1 MCCLIANVS
10 INIIKAKQRLTK
22 KMDKFNLKF
31 NTFGS
36 YIRYLRI
43 KNKIGQRELAK
54 IIGVAPSY
62 LNDIE
67 KNKRSAPRMNLIN
80 KLSTKLDANVDLLYD
95 LAGNSKKTFAPDIT
109 DFIEKNPKIVS
120 ILRTIKDNKLSNNE
134 IEILEKKITDSKTKV
149 LIVAAGIGSR
159 LKSYTKDLP
168 KCMLDFGGKT
178 LLERQLSA
186 YRNCGIDNISVI
198 RGYKKNKINLEN
210 INYFYNKDYENNNIL
225 NSIFY
230 GEKVINGNII
240 ISYSDILFEPEV
252 VQRLL
257 ESEHDISIVVD
268 IDWRGYYVDR
278 KEHLIEEAENVIFNS
293 NNEVVKIG
301 KIATEKQEVHGE
313 FIGMMKLTYRGAEIF
328 KQNFH
333 RLKKLYWNK
342 PLQRAK
348 TFQQAYL
355 TDMIQ
360 ELVDIGIKIHCV
372 IIERGWKEIDTVED
386 YQKALK
392 EFKQ

>member
-1 MCCLIANVS
+1 M
-10 INIIKAKQRLTK
+10 K
-22 KMDKFNLKF
+22 KISNSSD
-31 NTFGS
+31 TFGS
-36 YIRYLRI
+36 YIRRLRI
-43 KNKIGQRELAK
+43 KNEIGQRELAK
-54 IIGVAPSY
+54 KIGIAPSY

-67 KNKRSAPRMNLIN
+67 KNKRTAPKTELIK
-80 KLSTKLDANVDLLYD
+80 KLSIILKADLDLLND
-95 LAGNSKKTFAPDIT
+95 LAGNSKKSIAPDIF

-120 ILRTIKDNKLSNNE
+120 LLRTIKHSQIGDD
-134 IEILEKKITDSKTKV
+134 EILNIEKKIHESKTKA
-149 LIVAAGIGSR
+149 LIVAAGLGSR
-159 LKSYTKDLP
+159 LKTHTENLP

-186 YRNCGIDNISVI
+186 YRECGIDNISVI
-198 RGYKKNKINLEN
+198 RGHMKNKINYKNLK
-210 INYFYNKDYENNNIL
+210 YFDNNNFEKNNIL

-230 GEKVINGNII
+230 GEKIINGNII
-240 ISYSDILFEPEV
+240 ISYSDIIFEPSV

-257 ESEHDISIVVD
+257 KSEHDISIVVD
-268 IDWRGYYVDR
+268 IDWQGYYVNR
-278 KEHLIEEAENVIFNS
+278 KEHPIEEAENVIFNS

-313 FIGMMKLTYRGAEIF
+313 FIGMMKLTHHGTEIF

-333 RLKKLYWNK
+333 RVKDLYWNK
-342 PLQRAK
+342 PFQRAK
-348 TFQQAYL
+348 TFQKAYL

-360 ELVDIGIKIHCV
+360 ELVDIGIKVHCV

>member
-1 MCCLIANVS
+1 MKKTS
-10 INIIKAKQRLTK
+10 ITSE
-22 KMDKFNLKF
+22 
-31 NTFGS
+31 TFGS
-36 YIRYLRI
+36 YIRKLRI
-43 KNKIGQRELAK
+43 KNDIGQRELAK
-54 IIGVAPSY
+54 KIGVAPSY
-62 LNDIE
+62 LNDME
-67 KNKRSAPRMNLIN
+67 KNKRTAPRTELIK
-80 KLSTKLDANVDLLYD
+80 KLSIKLKADLNLLYD
-95 LAGNSKKTFAPDIT
+95 LAGNSKKTVAPDIA
-109 DFIEKNPKIVS
+109 DYVENNPKIVS
-120 ILRTIKDNKLSNNE
+120 LLRTAKSNKLSDDE
-134 IEILEKKITDSKTKV
+134 IEELEKKINKSKTKT
-149 LIVAAGIGSR
+149 LIVAAGLGSR
-159 LKSYTKDLP
+159 LKDHTENLP

-186 YRNCGIDNISVI
+186 YRDCGIDNISVI
-198 RGYKKNKINLEN
+198 RGYKKNKINYKN

-301 KIATEKQEVHGE
+301 KIAIEKQEVHGE

-386 YQKALK
+386 YQKALE